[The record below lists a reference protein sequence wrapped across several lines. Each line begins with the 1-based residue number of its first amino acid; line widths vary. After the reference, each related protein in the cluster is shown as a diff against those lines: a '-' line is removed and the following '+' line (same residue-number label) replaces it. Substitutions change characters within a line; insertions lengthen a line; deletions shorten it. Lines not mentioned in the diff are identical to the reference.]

1 MVKEKKPREQYNWKF
16 KGTESE
22 EFHEWFNNQDNIGN
36 SLRSLVYHMIDL
48 YGTTDILDPIIQ
60 KKIITDSIILQHFE
74 GRDVL
79 SINSKDIETTNSNST
94 EVLNNKVNTVQSDSK
109 EYKESPDKINPEKPK
124 YNKNAVDI
132 NNI

>member
-1 MVKEKKPREQYNWKF
+1 MLIR
-16 KGTESE
+16 
-22 EFHEWFNNQDNIGN
+22 H
-36 SLRSLVYHMIDL
+36 H
-48 YGTTDILDPIIQ
+48 TTKPIIK

-132 NNI
+132 NNIWISKNFFCDFYQKKFFVI

>member
-1 MVKEKKPREQYNWKF
+1 MVKEKKPREQFNWKF
-16 KGTESE
+16 KGKESE
-22 EFHEWFNNQDNIGN
+22 EFFEWFNNQDNIGD
-36 SLRSLVYHMIDL
+36 SLRSIVYNYIDL
-48 YGTTDILDPIIQ
+48 YGTGDIMHPKMQ

-79 SINSKDIETTNSNST
+79 SINSNDIETTNSNST

-109 EYKESPDKINPEKPK
+109 EYKESPDKISPEKPK